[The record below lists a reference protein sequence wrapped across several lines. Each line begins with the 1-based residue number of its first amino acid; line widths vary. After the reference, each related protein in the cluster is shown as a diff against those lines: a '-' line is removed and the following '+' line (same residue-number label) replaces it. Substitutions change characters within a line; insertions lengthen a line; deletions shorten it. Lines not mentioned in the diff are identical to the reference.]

1 LTPIALTDRG
11 FRIKGH
17 VAEWLRSG
25 LQNRLRRFNS
35 GRGLHS
41 KGFPSDPVRDTLVLG
56 SESMR
61 AYRLPQA
68 TGIDALTKADL
79 PQPKP
84 AHRQVLVKVLACS
97 LNFRDLAIVLGRYRM
112 PTKAN
117 VVPLS
122 DGAGEVVEVGAGV
135 TRVKVGDRVAGNFF
149 QRWPGGHAG
158 AETQASAL
166 GGSLDGMLCEYA
178 VLEEE
183 GVVKLPAHLS
193 YQEGACLPCAGVTA
207 WNALVEHG
215 RVIAGQTVLVQG
227 TGGVSIFALQFSKLF
242 GADVI
247 ATSSSDAKL
256 ERAKKL
262 GASHGVNY
270 KTTPDWDK
278 AAVELTGGVGVDQVV
293 EVGGAGT
300 IAKSLGALRMGG
312 KISMIG
318 VLSGAA
324 DLNPMLIMGKRA
336 NVQGISV
343 GSTQMFEA
351 MNRAIAVGKM
361 KPVID
366 KVFGFDEAPAAF
378 HHLQSA
384 QHFGKVVIDLS

>member
-1 LTPIALTDRG
+1 
-11 FRIKGH
+11 
-17 VAEWLRSG
+17 
-25 LQNRLRRFNS
+25 
-35 GRGLHS
+35 
-41 KGFPSDPVRDTLVLG
+41 
-56 SESMR
+56 MR
-61 AYRLPQA
+61 AYQLPQA
-68 TGIDALTKADL
+68 TGIDALVKVDL

-84 AHRQVLVKVLACS
+84 AYRQVLVKVAACS
-97 LNFRDLAIVLGRYRM
+97 LNFRDLAIVIGRYRM
-112 PTKAN
+112 PTKSN

-122 DGAGEVVEVGAGV
+122 DGAGEVIEVGPGV
-135 TRVKVGDRVAGNFF
+135 TRVKAGDRVAGNFF
-149 QRWPGGHAG
+149 QRWPGGLSG
-158 AETQASAL
+158 ADTQASAL
-166 GGSLDGMLCEYA
+166 GGSIDGMLSDYV
-178 VLEEE
+178 VLEED

-215 RVIAGQTVLVQG
+215 RLIAGQTVLVQG
-227 TGGVSIFALQFSKLF
+227 TGGVSIFALQFSRLM

-256 ERAKKL
+256 ERAKKM

-300 IAKSLGALRMGG
+300 IAKSLGALRVGG

-366 KVFGFDEAPAAF
+366 KVFSFDETPAAF
-378 HHLQSA
+378 RHLQSA
-384 QHFGKVVIDLS
+384 QHFGKVVIALA